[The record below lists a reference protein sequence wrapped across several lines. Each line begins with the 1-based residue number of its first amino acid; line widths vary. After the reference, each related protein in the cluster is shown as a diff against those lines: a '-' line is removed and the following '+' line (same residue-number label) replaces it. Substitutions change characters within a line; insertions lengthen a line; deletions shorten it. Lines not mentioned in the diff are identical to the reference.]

1 MEWGKTMKQN
11 IMIQGTM
18 SSAGKSLICAA
29 LCRIFTQD
37 GFKTAPFKS
46 QNMALNSF
54 ITEDGAEM
62 GRAQVMQAE
71 AAKIRPDARMNPIL
85 LKPTS
90 DVGSQVIV
98 NGHVLGNMPAASYFK
113 YKKQLVPEIMKA
125 YRSLE
130 EEYDIIVIE
139 GAGSPAEINLKKND
153 IVNMG
158 MAKMVDAPVLLAGDI
173 DRGGVFAQLYGTV
186 ALLEEEALILGT
198 RNFSK
203 DTPFKSRYGNHIT
216 TAVFALLY
224 GKKIRDTQTG
234 LRGIPYGFLA
244 ECLRLEGERFEYEIK
259 MLIDAVRCK
268 WQIKEV
274 EIQTIYVDSNRATHF
289 HAVKD
294 SLRIYRVL
302 FGCFFGF
309 AASGILSFLLDI
321 GLFTLLTKTLF
332 SSLPAN
338 LCILGGTVLARICS
352 SLFNFSMNRS
362 LVFKGK
368 GKTSGALIRYY
379 ILCVCQM
386 LCSWALVSGL
396 FRLLNWEPSGLKVF
410 VDLVLF
416 FASYQIQRVWVF
428 NKRK

>member
-1 MEWGKTMKQN
+1 MSGEMLKKIAVVIPSLDPGENMPQLVKNLCSCGFSRFVLVDDGSKAENRGYFEQAIQFAEETGADIRLLRHAVNQGK
-11 IMIQGTM
+11 GR
-18 SSAGKSLICAA
+18 A
-29 LCRIFTQD
+29 L
-37 GFKTAPFKS
+37 KTAFS
-46 QNMALNSF
+46 CLLN
-54 ITEDGAEM
+54 EY
-62 GRAQVMQAE
+62 
-71 AAKIRPDARMNPIL
+71 
-85 LKPTS
+85 KPE
-90 DVGSQVIV
+90 
-98 NGHVLGNMPAASYFK
+98 
-113 YKKQLVPEIMKA
+113 EI
-125 YRSLE
+125 SG
-130 EEYDIIVIE
+130 V
-139 GAGSPAEINLKKND
+139 
-153 IVNMG
+153 VT
-158 MAKMVDAPVLLAGDI
+158 VDADGQHSPEDTKRVAE
-173 DRGGVFAQLYGTV
+173 

-321 GLFTLLTKTLF
+321 GLFTFLTKTIF
-332 SSLPAN
+332 STLPAN
-338 LCILGGTVLARICS
+338 LCILGGTVIARICS

-396 FRLLNWEPSGLKVF
+396 FSCLDWEPSGLKVF